1 MIFNEDF
8 GLSKDEINNI
18 IEKELEKNAD
28 LLVGIDDP
36 EMIEMIGVLKK
47 AFVKSMDENNNNLRA
62 SIIEYIDKKTE
73 KSSRRF

>member
-28 LLVGIDDP
+28 LLIGIDDP
-36 EMIEMIGVLKK
+36 EMIEMIDVLKK
-47 AFVKSMDENNNNLRA
+47 AFVKSIDENNHNLKE
-62 SIIEYIDKKTE
+62 SIIEYIDKKIE
-73 KSSRRF
+73 KSSGKF